1 MVYTNV
7 PSKSFPTDPTLR
19 KMRRNKKKNFV
30 GTLPTKEEQKKDQSA
45 KMSLSSGVIRKH
57 DATNGNASKTFEYR
71 NVLVGSRLQEFVEF
85 ARIRGMLA
93 PFFSF

>member
-1 MVYTNV
+1 MFRAKV
-7 PSKSFPTDPTLR
+7 FRPTQPFVR
-19 KMRRNKKKNFV
+19 CEEIKKKNFV